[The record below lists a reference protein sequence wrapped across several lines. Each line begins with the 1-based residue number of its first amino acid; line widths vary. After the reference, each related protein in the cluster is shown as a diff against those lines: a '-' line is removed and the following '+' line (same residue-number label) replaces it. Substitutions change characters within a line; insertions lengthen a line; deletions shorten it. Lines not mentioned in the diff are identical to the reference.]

1 MDVERVFSQ
10 GRLLLLHIRSHLSI
24 QSTHA
29 LMCLGIWSILGYFK
43 DSDVKA
49 VIVLTELQAV
59 EQEEEL
65 ELGWDRVL

>member
-10 GRLLLLHIRSHLSI
+10 GWLLLSHIQTRLSV
-24 QSTHA
+24 QSTCA
-29 LMCLGIWSILGYFK
+29 LMCLGVWSILDYVK

-49 VIVLTELQAV
+49 VVVLPELQAD